1 MSQLLKDTLYSS
13 KFKEMDDEMKQIL
26 KYFKHSDIK
35 FYKKLKPF
43 KTPLQAVLSSLFIS
57 LAEILYNGPTRV
69 QSNKQTKLKER
80 QILASFGTVAIALL
94 GFYRKDIMVSR
105 LSAIEYVIEQL
116 QHEENV
122 EMVLRRS
129 CDLLER
135 LEHNGK

>member
-1 MSQLLKDTLYSS
+1 MSKLLKESLYSS
-13 KFKEMDDEMKQIL
+13 KFKEMDNEMKQIL
-26 KYFKHSDIK
+26 KYFKHSDIA

-69 QSNKQTKLKER
+69 QTNKQTKIKER

-94 GFYRKDIMVSR
+94 GFYRKDIMISR

-122 EMVLRRS
+122 EMIMRRS

>member
-1 MSQLLKDTLYSS
+1 MSKLLKESLYSS
-13 KFKEMDDEMKQIL
+13 KFKEMDNEMKQIL
-26 KYFKHSDIK
+26 KYFKHSDIA

-69 QSNKQTKLKER
+69 QTNKQTKIKER

-94 GFYRKDIMVSR
+94 GFYRKDIMISS
-105 LSAIEYVIEQL
+105 LNAIEYVIEQL

-122 EMVLRRS
+122 EMIMRRS